1 MPRKIAQVQRF
12 LKLTDDLAV
21 LAISSPRQPRRRRR
35 RSERQARHAGQI
47 VDEAG
52 LPPYE
57 SLMRTRRLLMAA
69 LRVWELRH
77 GIHEPY

>member
-1 MPRKIAQVQRF
+1 MPRKVAQTQRF
-12 LKLTDDLAV
+12 LELTENLSV
-21 LAISSPRQPRRRRR
+21 LAISRPERQARRRRR
-35 RSERQARHAGQI
+35 RGERSSADPRTG
-47 VDEAG
+47 EELG
-52 LPPYE
+52 LPPYD

>member
-1 MPRKIAQVQRF
+1 MPRKVAQTQRF
-12 LKLTDDLAV
+12 LELTENLSV
-21 LAISSPRQPRRRRR
+21 LAISRPERQARRRRR
-35 RSERQARHAGQI
+35 RGERGSAHPQTG
-47 VDEAG
+47 EELG
-52 LPPYE
+52 LPPYD